1 MGECGGM
8 FLLFLLTA
16 FATFFTDLYTFK
28 SATIKGS
35 VLGVVIHYF
44 QCLFQAKLE
53 ARQGHEHSQHAIV
66 AKMKKHKEKS
76 HGKSPSTSQE
86 QSMPSA
92 PSVQP
97 STSSQGSPF
106 GRRRSFG
113 KARTPPEVRRSD
125 LAQRNLGG
133 NEQRTNLSDDVVT
146 DAVTD
151 GSPEIER
158 KHLRTPGASQLQP
171 EDRKIS
177 APATILQDSQKTPQE
192 QNVHVRH
199 EKERPLSSE
208 GHIAR
213 GRSQTPP
220 PSRSDKKSAS
230 VIVTNQ
236 QHLMS
241 PIAKSSSDSNLVT
254 KGGSTHKTVSK
265 RNSHENEDWYM
276 PGIPRSV
283 TL

>member
-1 MGECGGM
+1 MY
-8 FLLFLLTA
+8 L
-16 FATFFTDLYTFK
+16 K
-28 SATIKGS
+28 SVSIKCS
-35 VLGVVIHYF
+35 VLGVVIRYF

-53 ARQGHEHSQHAIV
+53 AQQGHEHSQHAIL
-66 AKMKKHKEKS
+66 AKMKKHQKKS
-76 HGKSPSTSQE
+76 HGKSPNTSQE

-106 GRRRSFG
+106 GRSRSFG
-113 KARTPPEVRRSD
+113 KAHTPPEVRRSD
-125 LAQRNLGG
+125 LVQRNLGG
-133 NEQRTNLSDDVVT
+133 NEQRTNLPDDVVT
-146 DAVTD
+146 DALTD

-158 KHLRTPGASQLQP
+158 KHVRTPGTSQVQP

-177 APATILQDSQKTPQE
+177 APATILQDSQKNPQD

-199 EKERPLSSE
+199 KKERPLSSE
-208 GHIAR
+208 GLVAR

-236 QHLMS
+236 QNLMS
-241 PIAKSSSDSNLVT
+241 QITKSSSDPNLVT
-254 KGGSTHKTVSK
+254 KGGSKHETVSK

-283 TL
+283 IL

>member
-1 MGECGGM
+1 M
-8 FLLFLLTA
+8 
-16 FATFFTDLYTFK
+16 
-28 SATIKGS
+28 
-35 VLGVVIHYF
+35 GVVIHYF

-66 AKMKKHKEKS
+66 AKMKKHQEKS

-86 QSMPSA
+86 QPMPSA

-125 LAQRNLGG
+125 LTQGNLGG

-158 KHLRTPGASQLQP
+158 KCVRTPGASQLHP

-220 PSRSDKKSAS
+220 PSRTDKKSAS
-230 VIVTNQ
+230 AIVTNQ
-236 QHLMS
+236 QNLMS
-241 PIAKSSSDSNLVT
+241 PIAKSSSDPNLVT

-265 RNSHENEDWYM
+265 HNSHENEDWYM

>member
-1 MGECGGM
+1 M
-8 FLLFLLTA
+8 
-16 FATFFTDLYTFK
+16 
-28 SATIKGS
+28 
-35 VLGVVIHYF
+35 GVVIRYF

-158 KHLRTPGASQLQP
+158 KRVGTPGASQLQP

-192 QNVHVRH
+192 QNVHVR
-199 EKERPLSSE
+199 PLSSQ

-213 GRSQTPP
+213 ERSQTPP
-220 PSRSDKKSAS
+220 LSRSDKKSAS

-236 QHLMS
+236 QNLMS
-241 PIAKSSSDSNLVT
+241 PIAKSSSDPNLVT
-254 KGGSTHKTVSK
+254 KGGSTHKTVCK